1 MKTIGLFLGLMI
13 TCAIAVAEVMFSW
26 SLAATLP
33 ERLLL
38 CAITAP
44 MALIGGVII
53 SVGNEHIVHGRAR
66 GYFML
71 GFSVLLF
78 FYCWNNFLGSLSMID
93 SGYAVNS
100 DAQKMEE
107 LKMQIAQKKVD
118 ILAVGKFDVNK
129 AAADLERME
138 RAKVQCKLTW
148 KEKVKDLNGTGC
160 KSKALAGED
169 AIKMKME
176 AQKDY
181 VKSLDEA
188 KETITE
194 STESGWMKTNPHF
207 QQVAR
212 IIFGAKERAEDAQ
225 AWLRFIGSF
234 IAMSISFLT
243 GFFFADEYKTAIKRQ
258 LKAAD
263 AIAAQQGY
271 SQPPRPA
278 PITAQIKQAA
288 ANLDNRLNEIIAKGK
303 DITMAKPSAE
313 DYELDERFLD
323 NRSEPRPQN
332 TGMYKFVDTDS
343 LPKVEPK
350 RTPVEKKDI
359 VSPSIGTS
367 VRPQSGTSQI
377 KSTVS
382 KGRGKSAGLEFQVI
396 EDAIISGDFFKFKDT
411 VSIRNL
417 VDYSKYISPND
428 SGIGKDTA
436 SVYCTML
443 KEKNRPLNKRQWKD
457 LKGHH

>member
-1 MKTIGLFLGLMI
+1 MKKIGLFLGLMI

-71 GFSVLLF
+71 SFSVLLF

-93 SGYAVNS
+93 NGYAVNS
-100 DAQKMEE
+100 DAQKMED
-107 LKMQIAQKKVD
+107 LKREIVQKKVD

-138 RAKVQCKLTW
+138 RAKVQCKLSW
-148 KEKVKDLNGTGC
+148 REKAKDMNGTGC

-169 AIKMKME
+169 AIKMKID
-176 AQKDY
+176 AQRDY

-188 KETITE
+188 KETISE

-271 SQPPRPA
+271 SQPPRPD

-303 DITMAKPSAE
+303 EITMAKPSAE

-323 NRSEPRPQN
+323 NRSEPRKPFM
-332 TGMYKFVDTDS
+332 GFIDTDS
-343 LPKVEPK
+343 LPKVEKKVQDTNHQIQKPIVK
-350 RTPVEKKDI
+350 NTTVCTPSDTKIQNTKTVLNAESRDSVAFAYDKLKENVLNGNFYQSFKKCNGRNAMAYLR
-359 VSPSIGTS
+359 SINTKC
-367 VRPQSGTSQI
+367 SQN
-377 KSTVS
+377 T
-382 KGRGKSAGLEFQVI
+382 AYE
-396 EDAIISGDFFKFKDT
+396 
-411 VSIRNL
+411 L
-417 VDYSKYISPND
+417 VDTLKKESIID
-428 SGIGKDTA
+428 DIG
-436 SVYCTML
+436 L
-443 KEKNRPLNKRQWKD
+443 IKNT
-457 LKGHH
+457 